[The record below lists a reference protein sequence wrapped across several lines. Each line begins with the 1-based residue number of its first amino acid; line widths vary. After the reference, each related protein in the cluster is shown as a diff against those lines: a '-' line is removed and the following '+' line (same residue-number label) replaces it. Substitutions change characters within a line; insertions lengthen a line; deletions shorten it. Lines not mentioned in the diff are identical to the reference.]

1 MTEDFV
7 LQGRHL
13 RASDVEWIR
22 TLIATHSHWHRTQL
36 SREICRCWEWKDE
49 VGRSKDMACRTM
61 LLKLERRGLLQLP
74 PRRGPSVNHRRGRS
88 FEPVLH
94 DTHPIQGTLADLTP
108 ITLSLAERGAE
119 RALWQTLLQRYHYLS
134 FTTRVGKSLNYL
146 AFDRQQRPVAVL
158 LFGAAA
164 WKVAGR
170 DRFIGWSVEQR
181 RRNLH
186 RIANNM
192 RFLIPPWVRVAHLAS
207 HVLALVCRRISQ
219 DWQRKYGHGLALLE
233 TFVEQPRFAGT
244 CYRAANWI
252 AVGETTGR
260 TRNDIHH
267 AIASPIKRV
276 MLYPLRP
283 DLHRHLMEE

>member
-13 RASDVEWIR
+13 RSSDIEWIR
-22 TLIATHSHWHRTQL
+22 ALIAAHPLWHRTQL
-36 SREICRCWEWKDE
+36 SREICRCWEWRDE
-49 VGRSKDMACRTM
+49 VGRPKDMACRTM
-61 LLKLERRGLLQLP
+61 LLKMERRGLLQLP
-74 PRRGPSVNHRRGRS
+74 QRRRPSVNHQRGRT

-94 DTHPIQGTLADLTP
+94 STSPIQGTLADLAP
-108 ITLSLAERGAE
+108 ITLCLADRGSE
-119 RALWQTLLQRYHYLS
+119 RALWQTLVQGYHYLG

-146 AFDRQQRPVAVL
+146 AFDRQQRPVAAL

-164 WKVAGR
+164 WKTASR
-170 DRFIGWSVEQR
+170 DRFIGWTMEQR
-181 RRNLH
+181 LRNLH

-207 HVLALVCRRISQ
+207 HVLALVCRRIAQ

-233 TFVEQPRFAGT
+233 TFVERPRFAGT

-267 AIASPIKRV
+267 VIARPIKRV

-283 DLHRHLMEE
+283 DWRNHLKEE